1 MLVYAVDMRKVT
13 DYLLSEIHPV
23 GRHKAVVFRALGY
36 DSQRPSVLADHLR
49 FLAEGGVIRSEEA
62 NAFGVVRVVGGTLLG
77 PSGRGRAFVTV
88 WILVDG
94 GSEFRLV
101 TAYPE

>member
-1 MLVYAVDMRKVT
+1 MAYVVELRKVT
-13 DYLLSEIHPV
+13 DYLLSDTHPV

-36 DSQRPSVLADHLR
+36 DPQRPSVLADDLR
-49 FLAEGGVIRSEEA
+49 RLAEGGVTRSEEP
-62 NAFGVVRVVGGTLLG
+62 NAFGVVRVVGGTLQG

-88 WILVDG
+88 WILVSV

>member
-1 MLVYAVDMRKVT
+1 MAYAVEMRKVAE
-13 DYLLSEIHPV
+13 YLLSETHPV

-36 DSQRPSVLADHLR
+36 DAQRPSVLADDLLL
-49 FLAEGGVIRSEEA
+49 LAEGGVTRSEEPS
-62 NAFGVVRVVGGTLLG
+62 AFGVVRVVGGTLQG
-77 PSGRGRAFVTV
+77 PNGRGRAFITV
-88 WILVDG
+88 WILANG